1 MIIGLFKGMFK
12 ITKSIGYFKNIIW
25 VIGLIILV
33 NLSSVFKTQL
43 QEIAQLKFNH
53 IPLLWFNV
61 IIPILFGAYIA
72 ILLVKKWSINI
83 NHALLWGVSIPCL
96 LLLVIYPTLATLST
110 HEILPESFSYEFTLN
125 WLFKATISMPIV
137 FGIVGGMTL
146 ILSLFSNH
154 PKATKNYS

>member
-1 MIIGLFKGMFK
+1 MSFNLGGMFK
-12 ITKSIGYFKNIIW
+12 MTKSISYFKKIMW

-33 NLSSVFKTQL
+33 NLSLVFKTQL
-43 QEIAQLKFNH
+43 QQIAQEDFNGV
-53 IPLLWFNV
+53 PLLWFDA
-61 IIPILFGAYIA
+61 IIPILLGAYIA

-83 NHALLWGVSIPCL
+83 NYALLWCVAAPCL

-110 HEILPESFSYEFTLN
+110 YEILPESFSYEFTLN
-125 WLFKATISMPIV
+125 WLFKTTISMPIV

-154 PKATKNYS
+154 SKATKNYS

>member
-1 MIIGLFKGMFK
+1 M
-12 ITKSIGYFKNIIW
+12 TKSIGYFKNIIW

-33 NLSSVFKTQL
+33 NLSSVFKPQL

-61 IIPILFGAYIA
+61 IMPILFGAYIS

-83 NHALLWGVSIPCL
+83 NYALLWGVAAPCL
-96 LLLVIYPTLATLST
+96 LLLLIYPTLATLST
-110 HEILPESFSYEFTLN
+110 YEILPESFSYEFTLN

-154 PKATKNYS
+154 SKATKNYS